1 MAAAEGALHIVF
13 VHGLWVHSSAW
24 DNWRRLYT
32 DTGYVT
38 HAPGWPGD
46 ADTVAD
52 TRANVTALADH
63 GVAEVTEHYAA
74 YIHALPTVPIVV
86 GHSFGGLIAQ
96 KLLGMGLARACVG
109 ISPAQFQGNRRVP
122 VRQLRTA
129 SPVLAHPRLRHTT
142 WAHTKDSF
150 HAGFANGVSR
160 EESDDIYDRYIIPA
174 PARPL
179 FEAAVANLMPHSP
192 TYVDLKAKR
201 GPLLLIAAEVDRT
214 VPAAAVRAAY
224 NKQRRNPAVTEI
236 VTVPQAGHS
245 YVLDAEWRT
254 VAELALDFLARQ
266 GAFPAEITADPSRP
280 PTAQYARRTVTTD
293 TRRPEKT

>member
-1 MAAAEGALHIVF
+1 MVAADGMPHVVF

-24 DNWRRLYT
+24 DNWSRLYT
-32 DTGYVT
+32 DSGYLT

-46 ADTVAD
+46 ADTVAA
-52 TRANVTALADH
+52 TRANATALADH

-74 YIHALPTVPIVV
+74 YIRTLPTAPIIV

-96 KLLGMGLARACVG
+96 KLLGMGLARACVA

-122 VRQLRTA
+122 LRQLRTA
-129 SPVLAHPRLRHTT
+129 SPVLAHPGLRHKT

-179 FEAAVANLMPHSP
+179 FEAAVANLVPHSP
-192 TYVDLKAKR
+192 THVDVKAAR
-201 GPLLLIAAEVDRT
+201 GPLLLIAGEVDRT
-214 VPAAAVRAAY
+214 VPASAVRAAY
-224 NKQRRNPAVTEI
+224 RKQRRNPAVTET

-254 VAELALDFLARQ
+254 AAELALGFLARH
-266 GAFPAEITADPSRP
+266 GAFPAEITGDRSALAEREM
-280 PTAQYARRTVTTD
+280 RTPD
-293 TRRPEKT
+293 RHR